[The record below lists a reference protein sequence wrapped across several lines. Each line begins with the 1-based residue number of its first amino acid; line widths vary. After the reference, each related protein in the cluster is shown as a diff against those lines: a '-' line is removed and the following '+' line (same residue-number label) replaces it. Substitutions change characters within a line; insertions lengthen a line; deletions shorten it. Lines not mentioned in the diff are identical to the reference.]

1 MLPGPSNKNPR
12 ISATSGYLLDS
23 IDIER
28 GGRPTNAEI
37 QGRDSSRPIGFQ
49 NIDENQATAAALE
62 DFLFTTLSPA
72 EADDGNGNQNGGL
85 GRQAASMSRMYSS
98 GNIDSG
104 EGLGSI
110 FESSFDLTEDRLMKL
125 FKIFD
130 EDDSGTI
137 SYEEL
142 KIGLSQHGAE
152 LGSSQPLDDRSFLGL
167 VQYLDADN
175 SGEISFAEFS
185 EGMRLLMLRS
195 ILKAA
200 SKSAKNKDMV
210 LTEFFDYNS
219 SGLKRSVL
227 EGIGLVKLSRVL
239 KVNSMS
245 LMEFFLVQRNKE
257 ISVRWIN
264 ITGRKASNI
273 MKMMAVKYR
282 LHPLALE
289 DALNQTNQRSK
300 ADTYP
305 GHYFIMIPVF
315 YLKQAE
321 KDTDTEVVDAQIKKT
336 TKKASSSWRG
346 CFDRKKLNIFADE
359 EEVPKIGIHM
369 TSIFI
374 TKPHGNTVITF
385 NNEQCD
391 DDCWKSVRNELKKS
405 YSKLRQYDGQY
416 LAYSLLDQSVDKIGP
431 IIKTITA
438 AIQKESKILQ
448 EKGYN
453 KLDRIHQMKDELKSM
468 SRRMKPF
475 LKLLVHVIEDD
486 SFSAGATVY
495 LRDVFDNLEIYDE
508 DVKILISLCESIDDE
523 AEKFQARQMDTT
535 LYTLTVIS
543 ATFLPAQFLTGVWG
557 MNFVNMPDLQLEN
570 GYIMF
575 WCLAA
580 LSFSISTICLL
591 NFGRSHSK

>member
-1 MLPGPSNKNPR
+1 MLPSQSNKNPR
-12 ISATSGYLLDS
+12 TSAASGYLPDS
-23 IDIER
+23 TDIER
-28 GGRPTNAEI
+28 GEMPTNVEI
-37 QGRDSSRPIGFQ
+37 QGRDSSRPFGFQ
-49 NIDENQATAAALE
+49 NTDENQATAGALE
-62 DFLFTTLSPA
+62 DFLFNSLYPA

-85 GRQAASMSRMYSS
+85 GRQAASMRQASS
-98 GNIDSG
+98 AGNIDSG
-104 EGLGSI
+104 EELGSI

-125 FKIFD
+125 FEIFD
-130 EDDSGTI
+130 EDNSGNI

-142 KIGLSQHGAE
+142 KVGLSQHGAE
-152 LGSSQPLDDRSFLGL
+152 LGSSQPLDDRSFLRL

-200 SKSAKNKDMV
+200 SKSAKNKDTT
-210 LTEFFDYNS
+210 LTEFIDYNR

-227 EGIGLVKLSRVL
+227 EGIGLVKSSRASFVEL
-239 KVNSMS
+239 NVNSMS
-245 LMEFFLVQRNKE
+245 LMEFFLVQRKEE

-264 ITGRKASNI
+264 ITGKKASNI

-305 GHYFIMIPVF
+305 YHYFIMVPVF
-315 YLKQAE
+315 YLKEAE
-321 KDTDTEVVDAQIKKT
+321 KLTDTEVVDAQMKKM

-385 NNEQCD
+385 NNERCD
-391 DDCWKSVRNELKKS
+391 EDCWKSVRDDLKKS

-416 LAYSLLDQSVDKIGP
+416 LAYSLLDQTVDKIGP

-438 AIQKESKILQ
+438 AIQKECKILQ
-448 EKGYN
+448 EKGY
-453 KLDRIHQMKDELKSM
+453 KELVSRQMKSIAFLMDGWMTYYILFLFLRIKPLLTSLFSSFIKGPNPPDEGRVKVNE
-468 SRRMKPF
+468 PQDETF
-475 LKLLVHVIEDD
+475 LK
-486 SFSAGATVY
+486 
-495 LRDVFDNLEIYDE
+495 
-508 DVKILISLCESIDDE
+508 
-523 AEKFQARQMDTT
+523 
-535 LYTLTVIS
+535 
-543 ATFLPAQFLTGVWG
+543 TFGS
-557 MNFVNMPDLQLEN
+557 
-570 GYIMF
+570 YY
-575 WCLAA
+575 
-580 LSFSISTICLL
+580 
-591 NFGRSHSK
+591 